1 MKFFLSFL
9 TGFFIGFIFF
19 IEAYYAIS
27 VGILFLLIHRIF
39 SESNRQFVFR
49 EWALLLYCL
58 NYLIA
63 PAITYIQPEELV
75 TYGMKIPRD
84 QYFNLALPGYI
95 FFAIG
100 MLIIPTKIFRIDYT
114 KVDQST
120 LVNKDFLVKVIYAGL
135 LLRVT
140 SNIFPG
146 EIGFIIYL
154 ISMVRFV
161 AAFAYSLFQS
171 VFGFIRWQSYF
182 LNWHTLSSLECIT
195 MQSCG

>member
-1 MKFFLSFL
+1 MKNFLSFL
-9 TGFFIGFIFF
+9 AGFFVGFIFF
-19 IEAYYAIS
+19 NEAYTAIS
-27 VGILFLLIHRIF
+27 TGILFLLIYRIL

-63 PAITYIQPEELV
+63 PAITYIQPEELI

-120 LVNKDFLVKVIYAGL
+120 LINKDFLVKVTYVGL

-140 SNIFPG
+140 VSFFPG

-154 ISMVRFV
+154 IAMARFV
-161 AAFAYSLFQS
+161 SAFALFS
-171 VFGFIRWQSYF
+171 ISRRF
-182 LNWHTLSSLECIT
+182 
-195 MQSCG
+195 